1 MSQEIPGPQSPAAER
16 DDERDRI
23 SFERLR
29 ERTDELE
36 LIISG
41 LTLLAL
47 LAIPGVLWSTY
58 EEYFARLS
66 LALAAATSVGLPILT
81 AICHAMVVLLALHLA
96 VRAHW
101 VGLIGLKAVFP
112 GGVRWERLPGIGPL
126 TLERL
131 RTRVA
136 GLDPSIARADRAA
149 SALFS
154 LITYTAM
161 ALAILGLWLALLFA
175 IAVVFGDRLGGVN
188 AFLNDTIG
196 WLLLAYFGAPA
207 ARWLL
212 DGVLLRRFERLR
224 NVAPLRGLVR
234 ILGAVESLFL
244 PSRLLGIT
252 RLTLQ
257 SHLLPRAFLA
267 VFLIVVL
274 FFLWTSRGMIDRGG
288 SFDQLGT
295 QQYISGRDTSA
306 GLRSGHYE
314 SLRVPRD
321 RLRPTPVI
329 PAPVIETAWLPV
341 FLPYVAVR
349 DDPVLARRCPP
360 RPEAPPADLGPGRTD
375 TDDQAL
381 AREAAI
387 DAAATETA
395 DCLRRVWQVRLDGVP
410 QSLDGFM
417 PAERADLGLR
427 GLAGWLPLNGAAPGP
442 RRLEVVWRPNPEQDR
457 LDEDYVPPRLRY
469 VIPFLWSPEAAV
481 EIPGGGDAD
490 GREVDR

>member
-1 MSQEIPGPQSPAAER
+1 MSQDTADSTTPAAHGPGADGR
-16 DDERDRI
+16 V
-23 SFERLR
+23 SFDRLR

-47 LAIPGVLWSTY
+47 LALPGVLWSTY
-58 EEYFARLS
+58 EEYYARLS
-66 LALAAATSVGLPILT
+66 IELVAASAVALPILT

-112 GGVRWERLPGIGPL
+112 GGVRWERLPGVGPL

-131 RTRVA
+131 RARVP
-136 GLDPSIARADRAA
+136 GIDSSIARADRAA

-154 LITYTAM
+154 LITYTGM
-161 ALAILGLWLALLFA
+161 ALAILGLWFSLLFG
-175 IAVVFGDRLGGVN
+175 IAVAFGDRLGGVN
-188 AFLNDTIG
+188 AFLNNTVG
-196 WLLLAYFGAPA
+196 WVLLAYFGAPV

-212 DGVLLRRFERLR
+212 DGVLLRRIQRLR
-224 NVAPLRGLVR
+224 DVAWLRGLVR
-234 ILGAVESLFL
+234 LLGAIEGLFL
-244 PSRLLGIT
+244 PGRLLGIT

-257 SHLLPRAFLA
+257 SHLLPRSFLA
-267 VFLIVVL
+267 GFLVVVL
-274 FFLWTSRGMIDRGG
+274 FFLWTGRDMIDRGQ

-295 QQYISGRDTSA
+295 QQYITGRDTSA
-306 GLRSGHYE
+306 GFRSGHYE

-321 RLRPTPVI
+321 RLRPTPMI
-329 PAPVIETAWLPV
+329 PAPAIETAWLPL

-349 DDPVLARRCPP
+349 DDPILAQRCPP
-360 RPEAPPADLGPGRTD
+360 RPEPPAPDFGTGRTD
-375 TDDQAL
+375 TDAAAL
-381 AREAAI
+381 AREAGI
-387 DAAATETA
+387 DAAALDTA
-395 DCLRRVWQVRLDGVP
+395 ACQRLIWEVRLDGVP
-410 QSLDGFM
+410 QSLDAFV
-417 PAERADLGLR
+417 PAERGDLGLR

-442 RRLEVVWRPNPEQDR
+442 RRLEVIWRPRPEQDR

-481 EIPGGGDAD
+481 SLEGGRSVAAG
-490 GREVDR
+490 E

>member
-1 MSQEIPGPQSPAAER
+1 MSHDAAEPQNPQ
-16 DDERDRI
+16 DDGRGADGRV
-23 SFERLR
+23 SFDRLR

-47 LAIPGVLWSTY
+47 LALPGVLWSTY
-58 EEYFARLS
+58 EEYYARLS
-66 LALAAATSVGLPILT
+66 IELAAATSVGLPILT
-81 AICHAMVVLLALHLA
+81 AICHAMVALLALHLA

-112 GGVRWERLPGIGPL
+112 GGVRWERLAGIGPV
-126 TLERL
+126 TLARL
-131 RTRVA
+131 RARVA
-136 GLDPSIARADRAA
+136 GLDPSIARVDRAA

-154 LITYTAM
+154 LITYTGM

-175 IAVVFGDRLGGVN
+175 VAVAFGDRLGGVN
-188 AFLNDTIG
+188 AFLNIAVF
-196 WLLLAYFGAPA
+196 WLVNAYFGAPV

-212 DGVLLRRFERLR
+212 DGVLLRRVPRLR
-224 NVAPLRGLVR
+224 DVPLLRGLVR
-234 ILGAVESLFL
+234 LLGAIEGLFL

-257 SHLLPRAFLA
+257 SHLLPRSFLA
-267 VFLIVVL
+267 GFLIVVL
-274 FFLWTSRGMIDRGG
+274 FFLWLSRDMIDRGQ
-288 SFDQLGT
+288 SFDQFGT
-295 QQYISGRDTSA
+295 QQYVTGRDTTA
-306 GLRSGHYE
+306 GFRSGFYE

-321 RLRPTPVI
+321 RLRPTPMI
-329 PAPVIETAWLPV
+329 PAPVVETAWLPL

-349 DDPVLARRCPP
+349 DDPVLARRCPS
-360 RPEAPPADLGPGRTD
+360 RPEPPPADFGSGRTD
-375 TDDQAL
+375 TEARAL

-387 DAAATETA
+387 DAAAADTA
-395 DCLRRVWQVRLDGVP
+395 ACLRRLWEVRLDGVP
-410 QSLDGFM
+410 QSLDAFV

-442 RRLEVVWRPNPEQDR
+442 RRVEVIWRPRPEQDR

-481 EIPGGGDAD
+481 SLEGGGSVAP
-490 GREVDR
+490 GE

>member
-1 MSQEIPGPQSPAAER
+1 MSHDAAEPQTR
-16 DDERDRI
+16 PDDGPGAASRV
-23 SFERLR
+23 SFDRLR

-47 LAIPGVLWSTY
+47 LALPGVLWSTY
-58 EEYFARLS
+58 EDYYARLS
-66 LALAAATSVGLPILT
+66 IELAAATSVGLPILT
-81 AICHAMVVLLALHLA
+81 AICHAMVALLALHLA

-131 RTRVA
+131 RARVA

-154 LITYTAM
+154 LITYTGM

-175 IAVVFGDRLGGVN
+175 IAVAFGDRLGGVN
-188 AFLNDTIG
+188 AFLNDAIG

-212 DGVLLRRFERLR
+212 DGVLLRRAERLR
-224 NVAPLRGLVR
+224 KVPLLRGLVR
-234 ILGAVESLFL
+234 TLGAIEGLFL
-244 PSRLLGIT
+244 PRRLLGIT

-257 SHLLPRAFLA
+257 SHLLPRTFLA
-267 VFLIVVL
+267 GFLVVVL
-274 FFLWTSRGMIDRGG
+274 FFLWMSRDMIVRGQ
-288 SFDQLGT
+288 SFDQFGT
-295 QQYISGRDTSA
+295 QQYVTGRDTSA
-306 GLRSGHYE
+306 GFRSGHYE
-314 SLRVPRD
+314 SLRLPRD
-321 RLRPTPVI
+321 RLRPVPTI
-329 PAPVIETAWLPV
+329 PAPLVETGWLPL

-349 DDPVLARRCPP
+349 DDPVLAQRCPP
-360 RPEAPPADLGPGRTD
+360 RPPPPPESGSGRTD
-375 TDDQAL
+375 TEALAL

-387 DAAATETA
+387 DAEAAQTTA
-395 DCLRRVWQVRLDGVP
+395 CLRQLWEVRLDGVP
-410 QSLDGFM
+410 QLLDAFM
-417 PAERADLGLR
+417 PAERGDLGMR
-427 GLAGWLPLNGAAPGP
+427 GLAGWLPLNGTSPGP
-442 RRLEVVWRPNPEQDR
+442 RRLEVIWRPRPEQDR

-481 EIPGGGDAD
+481 SLGDGMPLAA
-490 GREVDR
+490 GE